1 MQPLR
6 MLIYNRNNN
15 SKSCLMKCRFYL
27 LLSLCVL
34 LMSCVS
40 ARRTPT
46 IPIQSV
52 RTDTL
57 LLHTLHYDSVFIR
70 QERYQDRSQD
80 TVYLHDSS
88 VEYRYRLLRD
98 TIREIRHDSIPY
110 EVRIVEP
117 SSPRLFPSFHQS
129 LWWIALIFITGLGCR
144 RLLRNRWLI

>member
-1 MQPLR
+1 
-6 MLIYNRNNN
+6 
-15 SKSCLMKCRFYL
+15 
-27 LLSLCVL
+27 
-34 LMSCVS
+34 MSCV
-40 ARRTPT
+40 ATRRTPV

-70 QERYQDRSQD
+70 QERYQDRSRD
-80 TVYLHDSS
+80 TVYLHDRS

-117 SSPRLFPSFHQS
+117 SSPRLFPSFSQS
-129 LWWIALIFITGLGCR
+129 LGWIAWLLIAGMGCWLLGR
-144 RLLRNRWLI
+144 FLR